1 MTSKFLTILADE
13 SMSVKLPKDAPDE
26 AVQEWLKT
34 QPENPEIKYRSYD
47 RKPKGDHTLHIY
59 RGWKENPFPDGGFQP
74 IERYR
79 PKK

>member
-13 SMSVKLPKDAPDE
+13 SISFKQAKGVPDDAVRE
-26 AVQEWLKT
+26 RLKT
-34 QPENPEIKYRSYD
+34 WPENPEIKYWSYD
-47 RKPKGDHTLHIY
+47 RIDEGDHTLHIF